1 LFHYRTHILLKIF
14 VTYYIY
20 CSYKYGILIALF
32 ADMDRIIEKKW
43 WARRPVWFGAAA
55 VLAVLAVAWIAVVSE
70 SRSNRTVD
78 ENRVSISTVE
88 HGQFQEYIPVIG
100 AVLPIRTVYLDAIE
114 GGRVEAVVREA
125 GVFVAEG
132 DTILQLSNTAL
143 LLDIMNREAQL
154 FEQRNNLRNTRLA
167 MQQNALDL
175 EGQLVK
181 LDYEIGLAHRT
192 YKRNSELAGQN
203 LISQNDFE
211 TARDEYEYLV
221 KRRNLT
227 NRTQQQDSLFR
238 STQIEMLEESVERIQ
253 ANLAIVRRNLENLFV
268 RAPVGGQLTS
278 LSAEIGE
285 SKTRGERLGQIDILD
300 GFKIRAAIDEH
311 YIARVNPGLE
321 GEFTFAGG
329 TYPLSVSKIFPEVRS
344 NRFEVDMVFVG
355 ETPPDIRRGQT
366 VHVRLELG
374 DLTECVML
382 PRGPFYERT
391 GGRWVYVL
399 AADGKTATRRDIRLG
414 KQNPQ
419 VFEVLG
425 GLEQGDRV
433 VTSSYDGFGD
443 ATTLVLGK

>member
-1 LFHYRTHILLKIF
+1 M
-14 VTYYIY
+14 V
-20 CSYKYGILIALF
+20 IAVIT
-32 ADMDRIIEKKW
+32 DMDRIIEKKW
-43 WARRPVWFGAAA
+43 WTRRPVWFAAAAGLAVAA
-55 VLAVLAVAWIAVVSE
+55 VLYMAVVSE
-70 SRSNRTVD
+70 SRSNRNVD
-78 ENRVSISTVE
+78 DGRVSISTVE
-88 HGQFQEYIPVIG
+88 RGLFQEYIPVIG
-100 AVLPIRTVYLDAIE
+100 AVLPIRTVYLDAVE
-114 GGRVEAVVREA
+114 GGRVEAVLREA
-125 GVFVAEG
+125 GSVVAEG
-132 DTILQLSNTAL
+132 DTILHLSNTAL

-175 EGQLVK
+175 EGKLVE
-181 LDYEIGLAHRT
+181 LDYEIGLAQRV
-192 YKRNSELAGQN
+192 YKRNSELAEQN

-221 KRRNLT
+221 KRRDLT
-227 NRTQQQDSLFR
+227 IRTQQQDSLFR
-238 STQIEMLEESVERIQ
+238 TTQIEMLEESVERIQ

-311 YIARVNPGLE
+311 YIARLNPGLE

-329 TYPLSVSKIFPEVRS
+329 TYRLSVSKIFPEVRGG
-344 NRFEVDMVFVG
+344 RFEVDMVFVG
-355 ETPPDIRRGQT
+355 DVSSDIRRGQT

-374 DLTECVML
+374 DLTECVLL

-399 AADGKTATRRDIRLG
+399 DAAGETATRRDIRLG

-425 GLEQGDRV
+425 GLEPGDKV
-433 VTSSYDGFGD
+433 VTSSYDGFGE
-443 ATTLVLGK
+443 ARTLVLGK

>member
-1 LFHYRTHILLKIF
+1 
-14 VTYYIY
+14 
-20 CSYKYGILIALF
+20 
-32 ADMDRIIEKKW
+32 MDRIIEKKW
-43 WARRPVWFGAAA
+43 WARRPVWFAAAAGLAAAA
-55 VLAVLAVAWIAVVSE
+55 VLYLAVVSE
-70 SRSNRTVD
+70 SRSNRNVD
-78 ENRVSISTVE
+78 DGRVSISTVE
-88 HGQFQEYIPVIG
+88 RGLFQEYIPVIG
-100 AVLPIRTVYLDAIE
+100 AVLPIRTVYLDAVE

-125 GVFVAEG
+125 GSVVAEG
-132 DTILQLSNTAL
+132 DTIIHLSNTSL

-175 EGQLVK
+175 EGKLVE
-181 LDYEIGLAHRT
+181 LDYEIGLAERA
-192 YKRNSELAGQN
+192 YQRNSELAEQN

-211 TARDEYEYLV
+211 TARDEYEYFV
-221 KRRNLT
+221 KRRDLT
-227 NRTQQQDSLFR
+227 IRTQQQDSLFR
-238 STQIEMLEESVERIQ
+238 YTQIEMLEESVERIQ
-253 ANLAIVRRNLENLFV
+253 ANLTIVRRNLENLFV

-311 YIARVNPGLE
+311 YIARLNPGLE

-329 TYPLSVSKIFPEVRS
+329 KYRLSVSKIFPEVRS
-344 NRFEVDMVFVG
+344 GRFEVDMVFVG
-355 ETPPDIRRGQT
+355 DVPPDIRRGQT

-374 DLTECVML
+374 DLTECVLL

-399 AADGKTATRRDIRLG
+399 DAAGEKATRRDIRLG

-425 GLEQGDRV
+425 GLEPGDKV
-433 VTSSYDGFGD
+433 VTSSYDGFGE
-443 ATTLVLGK
+443 ARTLVLRK